1 MLRSNY
7 CGEVNTAQLGKEVN
21 LFGWVNTWRDH
32 GGVIFI
38 DLRDRTGVVQLVFNP
53 EINKE
58 LHKIAGTARDEYVLN
73 VKGIVEHRPEGT
85 VNKNL
90 SSGEIEIKVNE
101 VKILNA
107 SKALPFQIRD
117 DINVAEEV
125 RLQYRYLDLRRP
137 KMFKNFH
144 LRHKVTFLVRDYL
157 DKQGFLDVETP
168 ILLKSTPE
176 GARDYLVP
184 SRVNPGEFY
193 ALPQSPQMLKQT
205 LMISGFDKYFQ
216 IAKCFRDE
224 DLRAD
229 RQPEFTQIDIEMSYI
244 EEEDIMTLT
253 EGMISYVF
261 KNALG
266 MDIKPPFKRLT
277 YDEAMGNY
285 GTDKPD
291 LRFDLRL
298 VDITSIAKNAE
309 YKIFASIA
317 AAGGIIK
324 GLNAKKCG
332 SFSRMEIDK
341 LIEFVKTFGAK
352 GMSWFKVENG
362 KMESNLTKFFS
373 EQILAD
379 MKAVLKAEDGDL
391 ILIIADKPAVA
402 NQALDFL
409 RRHLGEKLNLI
420 DKDAYSFEWIT
431 DFPLFGW
438 NEEEKRFD
446 PLHHPF
452 TSPKAE
458 DLKYFDTEPGKM
470 KARAYDLVLNG
481 LELGGGSI
489 RIHTRAIQEK
499 MFKAIGITDEQAK
512 ERFGFLL
519 EAFEFGTPPHGGIA
533 FGLDR
538 IMMLLLK
545 ESSIRDVIVFP
556 KTQKAQCLLSGA
568 PSRVEDK
575 QLRELHI
582 KIAELPKKEEK
593 KPENI

>member
-1 MLRSNY
+1 M
-7 CGEVNTAQLGKEVN
+7 
-21 LFGWVNTWRDH
+21 
-32 GGVIFI
+32 
-38 DLRDRTGVVQLVFNP
+38 FN
-53 EINKE
+53 N
-58 LHKIAGTARDEYVLN
+58 
-73 VKGIVEHRPEGT
+73 
-85 VNKNL
+85 
-90 SSGEIEIKVNE
+90 
-101 VKILNA
+101 
-107 SKALPFQIRD
+107 FQ
-117 DINVAEEV
+117 
-125 RLQYRYLDLRRP
+125 
-137 KMFKNFH
+137 
-144 LRHKVTFLVRDYL
+144 LRHKVTFLVREYL

-229 RQPEFTQIDIEMSYI
+229 RQPEFTQIDIEMSFI
-244 EEEDIMTLT
+244 EEEDIMSLT

-261 KNALG
+261 KNALN
-266 MDIKPPFKRLT
+266 MDLKTPFRRLT
-277 YDEAMGNY
+277 YDEAMGTY

-291 LRFDLRL
+291 LRFDLPL
-298 VDITSIAKNAE
+298 VDITGIAKNAE
-309 YKIFASIA
+309 YKIFASVA
-317 AAGGIIK
+317 AAGGVIK

-373 EQILAD
+373 EQILSE
-379 MKAVLKAEDGDL
+379 MKSAFKAEDGDL
-391 ILIIADKPAVA
+391 ILVIADKPSVA

-420 DKDAYSFEWIT
+420 DKDAYCLEWIT

-458 DLKYFDTEPGKM
+458 DLKYFGTEPGRM

-489 RIHTRAIQEK
+489 RIHTRDVQEK

-519 EAFEFGTPPHGGIA
+519 EAFEFGAPPHGGIA

-568 PSRVEDK
+568 PSKVEEK
-575 QLRELHI
+575 QLKELHI
-582 KIAELPKKEEK
+582 KTIEILKKEEK
-593 KPENI
+593 ISEKAGNNPQLT